1 MGIGLKARR
10 ANAAGQAQ
18 PVAKEPAAKR
28 ALDVSRIRTPAVAVV
43 LGLVL
48 GGVGGAGSSAV
59 LERELSG
66 MDFSAV
72 ARLLPTPISTQH
84 RSPDRHAAPSDGRL
98 AVLMQ
103 ERDALKAEVAWV
115 RARLAELAP
124 ETAGDGALAEVADR
138 VSTLEHT
145 AGAQQQRADRLAATL
160 AARDTEIA
168 RLKSELAK
176 RTHGQV
182 VGGVAVPQIHEEFTI
197 KRGQTWVLDEP
208 RLEIRLRKFG
218 AGPCA
223 SISIEARRYRR
234 NDCLKQDESTRIF
247 FEDRNFE
254 IEVRRVDRQS
264 LVAELLFREL

>member
-1 MGIGLKARR
+1 M
-10 ANAAGQAQ
+10 
-18 PVAKEPAAKR
+18 
-28 ALDVSRIRTPAVAVV
+28 

-48 GGVGGAGSSAV
+48 GGVVGAGSSAV
-59 LERELSG
+59 LDRELSR

-72 ARLLPTPISTQH
+72 TRLLPTPVSTQR
-84 RSPDRHAAPSDGRL
+84 RSPDRHAASPDGRL
-98 AVLMQ
+98 AELTQ

-124 ETAGDGALAEVADR
+124 ETAGDSALAGVADR
-138 VSTLEHT
+138 VSTLERT
-145 AGAQQQRADRLAATL
+145 ADVQQQRAERLATTL
-160 AARDTEIA
+160 AARDAEIS
-168 RLKSELAK
+168 RLKGELAK
-176 RTHGQV
+176 RTRGKV

-218 AGPCA
+218 SGPCA